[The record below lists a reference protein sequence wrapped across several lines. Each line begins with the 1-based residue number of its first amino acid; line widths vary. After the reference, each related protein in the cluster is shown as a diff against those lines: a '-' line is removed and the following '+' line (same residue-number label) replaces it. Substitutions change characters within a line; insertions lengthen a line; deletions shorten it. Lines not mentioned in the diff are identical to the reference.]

1 MKEEIA
7 QEINQLIKLK
17 GYRVKNNDVQTFL
30 QNFIE
35 KFDRIPMKN
44 EFDSV
49 VKGYIIMKNEDY
61 LLEKVKTPNKS
72 EPLIENKESVLDL
85 IDDKTNSSSYNN
97 NIDIFEDSI
106 GRRKCSSCGEETS
119 IHETID
125 KIIIILDYP
134 RIYGKKKYCGLC
146 SYEWK

>member
-1 MKEEIA
+1 
-7 QEINQLIKLK
+7 
-17 GYRVKNNDVQTFL
+17 
-30 QNFIE
+30 
-35 KFDRIPMKN
+35 
-44 EFDSV
+44 

-106 GRRKCSSCGEETS
+106 GRRKCPTCGEETS
-119 IHETID
+119 IHEVID
-125 KIIIILDYP
+125 KNIIILDYP

>member
-35 KFDRIPMKN
+35 KFERSPMKN
-44 EFDSV
+44 EFDSI

-106 GRRKCSSCGEETS
+106 GRRKCPTCGEETS
-119 IHETID
+119 IHEVID
-125 KIIIILDYP
+125 KNIIILDYP